1 MNIPALMTAAV
12 LTGHGGFDKIEI
24 QDDVTVPR
32 PGPGEVLIAVG
43 ACGMNNT
50 DINTRVG
57 WYSRTVSAGTTSE
70 GGAEG
75 MADVSGRDATWGFG
89 ALEFP
94 RIQGADVAGRIVATG
109 EDVPPQRVGERV
121 LVDPWLRDRS
131 DPTDRNRAG
140 YLGSERDGGFA
151 QYLTVP
157 QENAFAI
164 QSDYADADLA
174 TFPCAYS
181 TAEHMLTRVDLQP
194 HETIVVPG
202 ASGGVGSALVQLAK
216 RRGAW
221 VLALTSAVKRDHLLK
236 LGADA
241 VLDRHKVHTA
251 DDVKR
256 QLPQGECDVAAD
268 VVGGRHF
275 PIWLTLLRRGGR
287 YVASGAIAGPV
298 VELDLRAMYL
308 KDLEMHG
315 ATVMPAGIF
324 ARLVQYIEN
333 REIRPLRAAEFKL
346 TDIHAAQREF
356 LKKKH
361 LGNIVLRPPRIS

>member
-1 MNIPALMTAAV
+1 MNIPDKMTAAV
-12 LTGHGGFDKIEI
+12 LTGHGGFDKLEI
-24 QDDVTVPR
+24 REDVTVPR

-50 DINTRVG
+50 DINTRIG
-57 WYSRTVSAGTTSE
+57 WYSRTVRAGTTAE

-75 MADVSGRDATWGFG
+75 MADVAGRDATWGFG

-109 EDVPPQRVGERV
+109 EGVPSHRVGERV

-131 DPTDRNRAG
+131 EPSNRDRAG

-157 QENAFAI
+157 GENAFAI
-164 QSDYADADLA
+164 QSDYADAELA

-181 TAEHMLTRVDLQP
+181 TAEHMLTRVDLQAG
-194 HETIVVPG
+194 ETIVVPG

-221 VLALTSAVKRDHLLK
+221 VLALTGAAKRDHLLN

-241 VLDRHKVHTA
+241 VLDRHSVDSANDFQDH
-251 DDVKR
+251 
-256 QLPQGECDVAAD
+256 LPAGECDVVAD
-268 VVGGRHF
+268 VVGGNRF
-275 PIWLTLLRRGGR
+275 PTWLTLLRRGGR
-287 YVASGAIAGPV
+287 YVTSGAIAGPMV
-298 VELDLRAMYL
+298 DLDLRALYL
-308 KDLEMHG
+308 KDLQMHG
-315 ATVMPAGIF
+315 ATVMPVGIF
-324 ARLVQYIEN
+324 ACLVQYIEKK
-333 REIRPLRAAEFKL
+333 EIHPL
-346 TDIHAAQREF
+346 IAAQFDLRDICEAQTEF
-356 LKKKH
+356 LRKNYF
-361 LGNIVLRPPRIS
+361 GNIVLQPPR